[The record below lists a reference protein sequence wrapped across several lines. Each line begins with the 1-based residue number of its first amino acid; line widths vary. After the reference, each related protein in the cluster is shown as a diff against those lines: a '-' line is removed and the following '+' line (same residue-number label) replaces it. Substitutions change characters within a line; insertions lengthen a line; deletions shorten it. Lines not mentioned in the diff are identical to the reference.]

1 MLTRT
6 APLPFLLCHAP
17 MNCDGREILLHQ
29 QLGQSNTTLHCF
41 HKDNH
46 LKQNQK
52 LEKRVE
58 TKKFNMHRAL
68 QMFFVEELKYKNSQL
83 CSQFQPYL
91 IELKN
96 IKQVKK
102 LPVLLTVFQLAVI
115 LLQSM

>member
-1 MLTRT
+1 
-6 APLPFLLCHAP
+6 
-17 MNCDGREILLHQ
+17 
-29 QLGQSNTTLHCF
+29 
-41 HKDNH
+41 
-46 LKQNQK
+46 
-52 LEKRVE
+52 
-58 TKKFNMHRAL
+58 MHRAL

>member
-46 LKQNQK
+46 LKQNQN
-52 LEKRVE
+52 LEKKSGNKE
-58 TKKFNMHRAL
+58 IQYAQSFAN
-68 QMFFVEELKYKNSQL
+68 
-83 CSQFQPYL
+83 
-91 IELKN
+91 
-96 IKQVKK
+96 
-102 LPVLLTVFQLAVI
+102 VFC
-115 LLQSM
+115 